1 MKFGKEFASQ
11 MVQEWQVAYMD
22 YNFLKTVLKDI
33 LRFRQMRNAS
43 TPMASTSRGPLK
55 RRVSLYRAFS
65 GLSSRHRSSPK
76 KNEDEVILVNAAE
89 QEGSEGNYQTMFLM
103 SSDVGGEYELVFF
116 RRLDDEFNKVINFYK
131 MKVEEVMEEAKEL
144 SKQMDALIALRIKV
158 ENPVVEFYGADAK
171 NLASNEV
178 SSRSSSSVTHPI
190 TGRKTGKEEKGPVLS
205 NIGIYFYFLLCLC
218 G

>member
-11 MVQEWQVAYMD
+11 MVQEWQGAYMD

-158 ENPVVEFYGADAK
+158 ENPVVEFDGAE

-178 SSRSSSSVTHPI
+178 PSP
-190 TGRKTGKEEKGPVLS
+190 RKTGKEEKGPVLS
-205 NIGIYFYFLLCLC
+205 NIGIYFYFLFFLC

>member
-11 MVQEWQVAYMD
+11 MVQEWQGAYMD

-43 TPMASTSRGPLK
+43 KPMASTSRGPLK
-55 RRVSLYRAFS
+55 RSLSLYRAFS
-65 GLSSRHRSSPK
+65 GLSGRHRSSPK
-76 KNEDEVILVNAAE
+76 KNEDEVILVNAEE
-89 QEGSEGNYQTMFLM
+89 QEESEGNYQTMFLM

-158 ENPVVEFYGADAK
+158 ENPVVEFDGAGAK

-178 SSRSSSSVTHPI
+178 PSPSSSVTHPI

-205 NIGIYFYFLLCLC
+205 NIGIYFYFLFCLC